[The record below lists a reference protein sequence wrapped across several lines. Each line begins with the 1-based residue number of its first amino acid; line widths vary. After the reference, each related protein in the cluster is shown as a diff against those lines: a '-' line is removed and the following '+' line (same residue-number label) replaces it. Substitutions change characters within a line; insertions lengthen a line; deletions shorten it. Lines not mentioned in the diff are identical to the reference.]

1 MSNTSLRLYSRSLKP
16 RYTYLK
22 HSRHQVLEMFMH
34 KVNIY
39 PYEYS
44 QISTQIP
51 PVYRN
56 VSVLDQQPPAVEEV
70 GFQKSEQVR
79 FVPVRRG
86 PGPSQD
92 DEVSKDCKPWQ
103 DQLQSQDSQEKN
115 SVCLKEG
122 KKVLE
127 VNTLFLLLHKEAV
140 FQKA

>member
-1 MSNTSLRLYSRSLKP
+1 
-16 RYTYLK
+16 
-22 HSRHQVLEMFMH
+22 MFMH
-34 KVNIY
+34 KANIY

-51 PVYRN
+51 PVYLN
-56 VSVLDQQPPAVEEV
+56 VSVLDQQALAVAEV

-79 FVPVRRG
+79 FVPVRQG

-103 DQLQSQDSQEKN
+103 DQLQLQDSQEKN
-115 SVCLKEG
+115 SVCLKEE

-127 VNTLFLLLHKEAV
+127 VNRLFLLLHKEAV